1 MPLVPLVVVPEPVE
15 PLELPVPFVADVEP
29 LPLVESVLLEELDE
43 SLLLEEFEP
52 LLVLELDPVEL
63 VVELEPELLLEL
75 ELLLLESLFELLF
88 PELEDVPELL
98 VVESVVL
105 PVVSEFELVSVVW
118 AESDSA
124 DFSDLSVSSGFSASV
139 CSFVVCACSVA
150 VVSCVRPGVV
160 PMPLP

>member
-1 MPLVPLVVVPEPVE
+1 MPLVPLVVAPEPVE

-43 SLLLEEFEP
+43 SLVLEEFEP

-63 VVELEPELLLEL
+63 VVELEPELLPVL
-75 ELLLLESLFELLF
+75 ELLLELLF

-105 PVVSEFELVSVVW
+105 PVVSEFELVSGVW
-118 AESDSA
+118 VESDSA